1 MREGKRQMSKILFR
15 LKSDLKNNFYP
26 PLTLSSHSTYA
37 VTSLIWESAA
47 KPSSCHPSLPPVRS
61 PCDAKS
67 HLGEK
72 RKGSDTCLP
81 DLHRRRQHQR
91 RLDTWTPTVGQC
103 NVYLHIIAPCTPTF
117 LQHPARP
124 LTSNWSSTQ
133 SLDIS
138 RKVILK
144 RQTWRKI

>member
-1 MREGKRQMSKILFR
+1 MSKILFR
-15 LKSDLKNNFYP
+15 LKSDLENNFYP

-91 RLDTWTPTVGQC
+91 RPDTWTPTYRTVQRLPTHHHSMHTHLPATSSSPFD
-103 NVYLHIIAPCTPTF
+103 LHTGLLRNHLMF
-117 LQHPARP
+117 LER
-124 LTSNWSSTQ
+124 SFSS
-133 SLDIS
+133 DKHGGKFN
-138 RKVILK
+138 RV
-144 RQTWRKI
+144 